1 MYGSWT
7 EWTSFLTLFKALLLL
22 LCLLVRLFPIN
33 VKPTEPMGARFYI
46 KSHDHRE
53 GFVSGGSYVMLPQK
67 KSTFTFMRRK
77 IATRK
82 GGTKRP

>member
-53 GFVSGGSYVMLPQK
+53 GFVSGGSYVAPK
-67 KSTFTFMRRK
+67 KVDIYFYEK
-77 IATRK
+77 ENCY
-82 GGTKRP
+82 